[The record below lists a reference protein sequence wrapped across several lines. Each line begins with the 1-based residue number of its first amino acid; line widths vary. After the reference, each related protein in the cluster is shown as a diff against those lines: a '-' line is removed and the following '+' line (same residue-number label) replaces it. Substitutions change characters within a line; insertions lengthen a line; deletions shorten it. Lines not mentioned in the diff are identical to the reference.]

1 MLKPT
6 VVIKS
11 KTQTLLEE
19 FERLHD
25 QIARRAFE
33 FFLDRGSAFGKEL
46 EDWVRAEQEM
56 VLLPPI
62 EIAETGTNFSVR
74 VALPGFKADDIEVF
88 TDARN
93 VTIKAERKEE
103 SKSEEKKVQ
112 YSEFRTGRVLRQF
125 ELPSEIVP
133 DKAKAELE
141 GGILSL
147 SFAKAEAVAK
157 KKIEVESASNRAA

>member
-1 MLKPT
+1 MLKPI
-6 VVIKS
+6 VAIKS
-11 KTQTLLEE
+11 KTPTLLQE

-33 FFLDRGSAFGKEL
+33 LFLDRGGAFGKEF

-56 VLLPPI
+56 VLLPPV
-62 EIAETGTNFSVR
+62 EIAETDTNFYVL
-74 VALPGFKADDIEVF
+74 VAPPGFKADDIEVF
-88 TDARN
+88 ADARN

-103 SKSEEKKVQ
+103 SGTEEKKVQ
-112 YSEFRTGRVLRQF
+112 YSEFRTGRVLREF

-133 DKAKAELE
+133 DKAKAELHE
-141 GGILSL
+141 GILSL
-147 SFAKAEAVAK
+147 TLAKAEAAAK

>member
-11 KTQTLLEE
+11 KAPALLEE

-25 QIARRAFE
+25 KIAGRAFE
-33 FFLDRGSAFGKEL
+33 FFLDRGGAFGKEL
-46 EDWVRAEQEM
+46 EDWFRAEQEM

-62 EIAETGTNFSVR
+62 EIAEAGTNFSVR

-88 TDARN
+88 TDARS

-103 SKSEEKKVQ
+103 SGTEEKKVR

-133 DKAKAELE
+133 DKAKAELQE
-141 GGILSL
+141 GILSL
-147 SFAKAEAVAK
+147 TLAKAEAVAK
-157 KKIEVESASNRAA
+157 KKIEVESASNRAV

>member
-11 KTQTLLEE
+11 KATALREE

-25 QIARRAFE
+25 KIAGRAFE
-33 FFLDRGSAFGKEL
+33 FFLDR
-46 EDWVRAEQEM
+46 AE
-56 VLLPPI
+56 
-62 EIAETGTNFSVR
+62 AGTNFSVR

-88 TDARN
+88 TDARS

-103 SKSEEKKVQ
+103 SGTEEKKVQ

-133 DKAKAELE
+133 DKAKAELQE
-141 GGILSL
+141 GILSL
-147 SFAKAEAVAK
+147 TLAKGAVAK

>member
-11 KTQTLLEE
+11 KAPALLEE

-25 QIARRAFE
+25 KIAGRAFE
-33 FFLDRGSAFGKEL
+33 FFLDRGGAFGKEL
-46 EDWVRAEQEM
+46 EDWFRAEQEM

-62 EIAETGTNFSVR
+62 EIAETSTAFSVR

-103 SKSEEKKVQ
+103 SGTEEKKVQ

-133 DKAKAELE
+133 DKAKAELQE
-141 GGILSL
+141 GILSL
-147 SFAKAEAVAK
+147 TLAKGAVAK

>member
-11 KTQTLLEE
+11 KATALREE

-25 QIARRAFE
+25 KIAGRAFE
-33 FFLDRGSAFGKEL
+33 FFLDRGGAFGKEL
-46 EDWVRAEQEM
+46 EDWFRAEQEM

-62 EIAETGTNFSVR
+62 EIAEAGTNFSVR

-88 TDARN
+88 TDARS

-103 SKSEEKKVQ
+103 SGTEEKKVQ

-125 ELPSEIVP
+125 DLPSEIVP
-133 DKAKAELE
+133 DK
-141 GGILSL
+141 
-147 SFAKAEAVAK
+147 AKAEAVAK

>member
-1 MLKPT
+1 MLKPI
-6 VVIKS
+6 VAIKS
-11 KTQTLLEE
+11 KTPTLLQE

-33 FFLDRGSAFGKEL
+33 LFLDRGGAFGKEF

-56 VLLPPI
+56 VLLPPV
-62 EIAETGTNFSVR
+62 EIAETDTNFYVL

-88 TDARN
+88 ADARN

-103 SKSEEKKVQ
+103 SGTEEKNVQ
-112 YSEFRTGRVLRQF
+112 YSEFSKGRVLRQF
-125 ELPSEIVP
+125 ELPAEIVP
-133 DKAKAELE
+133 DKAKAELHE
-141 GGILSL
+141 GILSL
-147 SFAKAEAVAK
+147 TLAKAEAAAK